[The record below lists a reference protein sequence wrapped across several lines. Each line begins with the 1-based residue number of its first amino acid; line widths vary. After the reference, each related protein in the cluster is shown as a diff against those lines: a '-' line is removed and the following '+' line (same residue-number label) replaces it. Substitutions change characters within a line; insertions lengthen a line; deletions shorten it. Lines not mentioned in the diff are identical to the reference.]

1 MDGGER
7 EKEGVARKRHAVKE
21 SKARRAALH
30 ASQRR
35 ENRRKGYSVRSEES
49 PVPLPGES
57 AFPIIP
63 TYADATSDEHMPGL
77 TPDVSSYL
85 DDYKATTVTPAAALT
100 QPRPNGT
107 PYPGPSAIHDLASLN
122 LVPVIGEEED
132 EQGSPTPP
140 KVLADHR
147 VRLLM
152 HFLDYVFPMEF
163 SFYKPSI
170 FEGGRG
176 WLLSLLIR
184 TKPLYHAALSVSA
197 YHHSALYT
205 ARNLKC
211 KMQTWNELQI
221 HHTLALKELHE
232 AMQEI
237 DRGGEEGKSYVDGRI
252 DALASIAQMISFEVR
267 LMSS

>member
-1 MDGGER
+1 MDGEER
-7 EKEGVARKRHAVKE
+7 EKEGVARIKHAVKE

-63 TYADATSDEHMPGL
+63 TYVDATSDEHMPGL

-85 DDYKATTVTPAAALT
+85 DDSKATTVSPAAALT

-107 PYPGPSAIHDLASLN
+107 PCPGPSAIHDLASLI

-163 SFYKPSI
+163 PFYNPSI

-176 WLLSLLIR
+176 IPSQR
-184 TKPLYHAALSVSA
+184 SVYGA
-197 YHHSALYT
+197 ELEVQDAD
-205 ARNLKC
+205 
-211 KMQTWNELQI
+211 WNELQI

-237 DRGGEEGKSYVDGRI
+237 DRGGKDGKSYVDGRI
-252 DALASIAQMISFEVR
+252 DALASIVQMISFEVR